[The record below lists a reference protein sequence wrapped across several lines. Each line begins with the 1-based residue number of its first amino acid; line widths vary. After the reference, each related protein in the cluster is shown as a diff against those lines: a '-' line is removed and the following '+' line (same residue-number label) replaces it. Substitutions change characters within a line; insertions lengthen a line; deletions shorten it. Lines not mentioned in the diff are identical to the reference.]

1 MRRLPLTSAAAS
13 LFLTV
18 STFPISAQDGR
29 TFVISDDGGYGLSDC
44 FAPGV
49 ACGRMLADS
58 LCKSKGRGPATSF
71 GLASD
76 ITAAIPGE
84 SGRKIDPSAFVI
96 TCGD

>member
-1 MRRLPLTSAAAS
+1 MRLPLLPIATAIMLAVAPAAA
-13 LFLTV
+13 
-18 STFPISAQDGR
+18 QDDH

-58 LCKSKGRGPATSF
+58 LCAQRGHGPAVSF

-76 ITAAIPGE
+76 ITASVPGP
-84 SGRKIDPSAFVI
+84 RKARMEAGGIII
-96 TCGD
+96 TCG